1 VKRQDILSILIT
13 FVFGFL
19 LGGYFYLTNVA
30 GFVSEIK
37 TPDKEAVSTFIIQAE
52 AYGGCRQTCPSFQ
65 VQDDGLYY
73 YLYTPAAGAE
83 KVVRKGSIPGELE
96 KALHRVVT
104 IEELQRQSTDIEPA
118 VCNSYT
124 DGIDVVYEITL
135 DGIEYNLDSCG
146 TAVEGE
152 SILWTT
158 LQSIWSY
165 FETGEK

>member
-1 VKRQDILSILIT
+1 M
-13 FVFGFL
+13 
-19 LGGYFYLTNVA
+19 TNVA

-65 VQDDGLYY
+65 VQDDGSYY
-73 YLYTPAAGAE
+73 YLYTPEAGAE

-96 KALHRVVT
+96 KALHKVVT
-104 IEELQRQSTDIEPA
+104 IEELQRQSVVIEPA
-118 VCNSYT
+118 ICNSYT

-135 DGIEYNLDSCG
+135 DGVEYSLDSCG

-152 SILWTT
+152 SLLWTT
-158 LQSIWSY
+158 LQSIWSH
-165 FETGEK
+165 FETGGK